1 MSNLLRVAVSKQKR
15 RYQKNGYD
23 LDLAYITDNIIAMGF
38 PSEKV
43 EGVFRNPM
51 KDVQRFLDQYHKDHF
66 KVYNL
71 CSERVYDHSKFYGR
85 VGYYPFDDHNAPQF
99 ELIDAFCRDVDA
111 WMKEDSKNIAVI
123 HCKAGKGRTGLM
135 ICCWLM
141 YCGMWKN
148 TEDSLRFY
156 AALRTYNQKG
166 VTIPS
171 QIRYVGY
178 FGRSIRE
185 SIKYVPRNVTLKKIV
200 LRPLPKEINLSEVQF
215 NISVGKNCVFNSKEQ
230 NMNVVISKKKKT
242 VVDKNK
248 KDPKKKLTKENSEK
262 NIVDSQQSQSSLSQS
277 QQGQSSPN
285 MQSLSAS
292 GTISSGSNVGTVNGN
307 TLHQLGGSQFSLS
320 DLADSN
326 GNIGNDEYISF
337 EIGSLPLA
345 GDIRIEF
352 TNKQDDRMFMFWIN
366 TSFVQQ
372 LEIIP
377 KSGLDK
383 AHKDK
388 NHKAFPE
395 DFHVELTFD
404 QVEQQSHTTVVA
416 SAEEQTNNQHY
427 PQSSNNVATSSSHHD
442 NITVVASDAP
452 QNNNNNNNNLN
463 SSNSNNAT
471 TTTSKN
477 NISLASSQ
485 SNPVQQETTPSTTTT
500 TSQISEEN
508 STPKVEAEKIENS
521 NASANDSETSSNS
534 SS

>member
-99 ELIDAFCRDVDA
+99 EMIDAFCRDVDA

-185 SIKYVPRNVTLKKIV
+185 SMKYAPRNAILKKLV
-200 LRPLPKEINLSEVQF
+200 LKPLPKEINLSEVQF

-242 VVDKNK
+242 IPDKKDK

-262 NIVDSQQSQSSLSQS
+262 NIDGQQL
-277 QQGQSSPN
+277 QQQQQQQQPPQQSSPN
-285 MQSLSAS
+285 LQSLNAS
-292 GTISSGSNVGTVNGN
+292 GTINSGSNVGTVNGN

-320 DLADSN
+320 DLADIN
-326 GNIGNDEYISF
+326 GGIGNDEYISF

-352 TNKQDDRMFMFWIN
+352 TNKQDDRMFMFWVN
-366 TSFVQQ
+366 TSFVQT

-388 NHKAFPE
+388 NHKAYPE

-404 QVEQQSHTTVVA
+404 QVEQSHTTVVA

-452 QNNNNNNNNLN
+452 QNNNNNNLN
-463 SSNSNNAT
+463 SSNNNNN
-471 TTTSKN
+471 TTTSN

-485 SNPVQQETTPSTTTT
+485 SNPVQQEQPSTTTT
-500 TSQISEEN
+500 TQEN